1 MQMADAE
8 DFGVAVRACSR
19 AKVHPILA
27 FPSRECRGRI
37 IEFEFA
43 GRGRD
48 YVTEYYR
55 CSKCFRLKRQNPK
68 LDPVPR
74 VTVINGRFKTDP
86 EHPQHAHYCQLDTI
100 GEAAGKRDGY
110 SPLST
115 LFNEEVHCER
125 VGAAERRIGENKMYM
140 DECDRKGIATY
151 IPTKSDKRTDMIA
164 LQVESD
170 CHETLTGTMLRRSSR
185 KRNEMDYN
193 TIENN
198 YVDISSNVSVLF
210 VEILPNDR

>member
-1 MQMADAE
+1 MADAE

-125 VGAAERRIGENKMYM
+125 VGAAERRIGENKMVNM
-140 DECDRKGIATY
+140 WIFFF
-151 IPTKSDKRTDMIA
+151 IPLLCK
-164 LQVESD
+164 
-170 CHETLTGTMLRRSSR
+170 
-185 KRNEMDYN
+185 
-193 TIENN
+193 
-198 YVDISSNVSVLF
+198 
-210 VEILPNDR
+210 ILCKFIR